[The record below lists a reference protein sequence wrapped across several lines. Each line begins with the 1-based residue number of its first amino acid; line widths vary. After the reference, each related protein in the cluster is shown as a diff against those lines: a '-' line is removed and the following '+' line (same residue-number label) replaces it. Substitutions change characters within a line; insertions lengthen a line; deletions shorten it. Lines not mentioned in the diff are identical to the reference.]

1 MNAVYLPL
9 VIATIGII
17 ASIIGFF
24 FVRTKEGG
32 DPQKG
37 LNRGTFGAGI
47 LMIIAT
53 VVAIKIHD
61 SWSR

>member
-9 VIATIGII
+9 VIAVVGII

-32 DPQKG
+32 NP
-37 LNRGTFGAGI
+37 RPVSTA
-47 LMIIAT
+47 APS
-53 VVAIKIHD
+53 APA
-61 SWSR
+61 S